1 MIDLEYKN
9 FYYRFGVRTKNHL
22 DSPALFGLDK
32 WAIPRNVLIH
42 YIPHRA
48 VGDNPSANHFS
59 LRDYSKRPL
68 IYHVTQMTGDEGAP
82 RRNTAININAVIMG
96 FRRRERTFIPA
107 VNWERSIQ
115 NNKLPMIANY
125 SFIPMQYRYLNTPY
139 ARMFRFNNMMSTIA
153 DEMKRIADISDRH
166 QLVFLNVPKVLPTK
180 MQFNKSLEAFEEMGL
195 PLDEIP
201 APSSEDEDFIVSLEG
216 LDEFK
221 GIIDEEL
228 LDNIEREAGYGP
240 ELVQE
245 ETLSLE
251 NWNRTTLSY
260 FPDDDTLYLTEIWK
274 LISDEPEK
282 SKFYRI
288 GVENL
293 KKITLVFIENGRFRA
308 LNLGWLWDFRH
319 GEKANIS
326 FGAATTSMLKF
337 FESIRAAGTPTDK
350 TVVRETIPENEGDT
364 PQTLSV
370 KPQEAVVTGVADGKP
385 VNPNAALN
393 AVQDAVAAVASAKVV
408 GKDGVMAPEED
419 KAPDVPHAEIFK
431 PIELTEE
438 EEKEIL
444 NISQTGPDARISQRS
459 ERLLK
464 DGLISVAEHK
474 RHLTLAQSYK
484 KIKAPNGQTLEEFMV
499 VPEKEVW
506 DYKPVKMLESEHI
519 VDKSMQ
525 YSTMKRFDRNYVE
538 KVAERDTVGM
548 LLKAQDHGIAITDFK
563 VDEKVDALN
572 HTKNYTVRFAPIYGQ
587 PTTWNFQMPVVNR
600 NGEFKLNG
608 VKYYMR
614 KLRGDKPIRK
624 INKSTVALT
633 TFYGKLFVTRSEAVR
648 SDLGEWLCNELM
660 VMILIENG
668 PITDIHYGNTFKE
681 DQPVPRLYS
690 AISARF
696 PAFTFK
702 GIRFLFNYP
711 KLTKNFKPEVIKAEA
726 NRNRVPCG
734 IDTKTKHVVT
744 IDKNG
749 NLYKGDT
756 ALGDL
761 INFFGLNEDKAP
773 VESVGV
779 EMFKKDIPMAIV
791 FCYLLGISKTVKLLG
806 VEPVRRM
813 RGTRSPKIPN
823 SFDIH
828 FQDEIWTFPKGAGK
842 VSLIW
847 ASMNRWASTIKRYPM
862 SAFDDKSVFT
872 PIFQEKSLGSR
883 FLKEIDL
890 IDSLFID
897 PISAEILRVQM
908 KEPDEIKALFIRS
921 AEMLVDDLHRNER
934 ETDGILIKGY
944 ERMNGAAYRSMVDG
958 VRAFQLQP
966 VTSRA
971 RVDINPFKVIDEI
984 KKDPSVSIV
993 EDSNVIHNI
1002 KQKDA
1007 LTYTGTG
1014 GRSKLSMV
1022 RRTRAF
1028 HPSDIGVRSE
1038 ASVDSGDV
1046 GVNVFMPFNPN
1057 ITSLRGT
1064 VQSVDPKVAG
1074 AAQMISAA
1082 MVASPF
1088 ASYDDGKRV
1097 NFITVQQDHVVSI
1110 NGSSV
1115 SPTRTGG
1122 EIALAGRCGDLF
1134 AFMSEGAGK
1143 VTEVSDTHLVIK
1155 YDDPE
1160 LGEER
1165 IELGRIFGTVAG
1177 HVVPHMVVTDYKV
1190 GQKFGPGEVLSYN
1203 SGFFARDW
1211 RDPKQALWKTG
1222 ALTWV
1227 AFLEKDRTYEDSSYI
1242 AKELADKMFSPVAH
1256 TKTIIAKFTDN
1267 VFNLVNIGEELDIDD
1282 EICSIEEGM
1291 IAEIASLN
1299 DTAVDDIRA
1308 LEKNIVRS
1316 KFVGKVEGIEVI
1328 YFGDKEDMTPS
1339 LAKIANK
1346 YDALRAKKSKEL
1358 GPNVAKTGQISN
1370 MTRVDGQPIEIDM
1383 IAIRVTITH
1392 DASMADG
1399 DKLVL
1404 CNQLKSVNSGV
1415 MPQTLYT
1422 QKAVLPGQKPVPIG
1436 IQFSYK
1442 GVQNRIVLSTQLIGM
1457 SNALLEC
1464 IQNAMVAAYFG

>member
-9 FYYRFGVRTKNHL
+9 FYYRFGVRLKSHL
-22 DSPALFGLDK
+22 DNPALFTLDK

-68 IYHVTQMTGDEGAP
+68 IYHVTQMTSDEGSP
-82 RRNTAININAVIMG
+82 RRNTSININAIIMG

-115 NNKLPMIANY
+115 NHKIPMIANY

-139 ARMFRFNNMMSTIA
+139 ARMFRFNNMMSTLA
-153 DEMKRIADISDRH
+153 DEMKRIAQVSDRH

-180 MQFNKSLEAFEEMGL
+180 MQFNKSLESFEESGL
-195 PLDEIP
+195 PLEGVP
-201 APSSEDEDFIVSLEG
+201 TTEEDEDFAISLEAFSEFQG
-216 LDEFK
+216 VFDEDQLDT
-221 GIIDEEL
+221 
-228 LDNIEREAGYGP
+228 IEKDAGYGP
-240 ELVQE
+240 VLKAES
-245 ETLSLE
+245 TLSLE
-251 NWNRTTLSY
+251 DWNRTILSY

-282 SKFYRI
+282 SKFYRV
-288 GVENL
+288 GPENL
-293 KKITLVFIENGRFRA
+293 KKITLVFIETGRFRA
-308 LNLGWLWDFRH
+308 LNLGWLWEFRH
-319 GEKANIS
+319 GEKANMN
-326 FGAATTSMLKF
+326 FNAAATSLMKF

-350 TVVRETIPENEGDT
+350 TVIRETIPEDEGEV

-370 KPQEAVVTGVADGKP
+370 KAQEPVVTGLTADGKP
-385 VNPNAALN
+385 NPNAALN
-393 AVQDAVAAVASAKVV
+393 AVKDAVSSVAAAKVE
-408 GKDGVMAPEED
+408 GNDGVIVPVKDESPE
-419 KAPDVPHAEIFK
+419 VPHAEIFK
-431 PIELTEE
+431 PIELSEE
-438 EEKEIL
+438 EEKSIL
-444 NISQTGPDARISQRS
+444 NITATGPDARISQRS
-459 ERLLK
+459 EKLLK
-464 DGLISVAEHK
+464 EGLISVAEHK
-474 RHLTLAQSYK
+474 RHLLLAQSYK
-484 KIKAPNGQTLEEFMV
+484 KIKAPNGETLEEYMQ
-499 VPEKEVW
+499 VPENVVW
-506 DYKPVKMLESEHI
+506 GFKPVKMLESDHI

-538 KVAERDTVGM
+538 KISERDSVGM
-548 LLKAQDHGIAITDFK
+548 VMKVQDHGIAVTDFK
-563 VDEKVDALN
+563 VEEKVDALN
-572 HTKNYTVRFAPIYGQ
+572 HTKNYTVRLAPIYGQ
-587 PTTWNFQMPVVNR
+587 PTTWNYQIPVVNR

-660 VMILIENG
+660 MQILIENG

-690 AISARF
+690 AIGSRF

-702 GIRFLFNYP
+702 GIRFIFNYP
-711 KLTKNFKPEVIKAEA
+711 KLEKNFTPEAIKACA

-734 IDTKTKHVVT
+734 IDQKTKAIVS
-744 IDKNG
+744 IDKLG
-749 NLYKGDT
+749 NLYKGEE
-756 ALGDL
+756 ALGGLIQYFDL
-761 INFFGLNEDKAP
+761 DEDKAP

-791 FCYLLGISKTVKLLG
+791 FCYLIGLSNTVKLLG
-806 VEPVRRM
+806 IEPVRRM
-813 RGTRSPKIPN
+813 RGTRAEKIPN

-842 VSLIW
+842 VTLIW

-883 FLKEIDL
+883 FLKELDL

-897 PISAEILRVQM
+897 PISAEILRVQL
-908 KEPDEIKALFIRS
+908 KEPDEIKALFVRS

-944 ERMNGAAYRSMVDG
+944 ERMNGAAYRAMVDG
-958 VRAFQLQP
+958 VRAYQLQP

-971 RVDINPFKVIDEI
+971 RVDINPYKVIDEI

-1064 VQSVDPKVAG
+1064 VSALDPAKAG
-1074 AAQMISAA
+1074 AAQMVSAA

-1088 ASYDDGKRV
+1088 ASYDDPKRV

-1134 AFMSEGAGK
+1134 AFMSEGSGK
-1143 VTEVSDTHLVIK
+1143 VTEVSETHLVIK

-1177 HVVPHMVVTDYKV
+1177 HVVPHMVVSDYKV

-1203 SGFFARDW
+1203 SGFFERDW
-1211 RDPKQALWKTG
+1211 RNPKQALWKTG

-1256 TKTIIAKFTDN
+1256 TKTIIVKFTDN
-1267 VFNLVNIGEELDIDD
+1267 VFNLVNIGEALDIDD
-1282 EICSIEEGM
+1282 EICSIEEGS
-1291 IAEIASLN
+1291 ISEIASLN
-1299 DTAVDDIRA
+1299 ESAIDEIRS

-1316 KFVGKVEGIEVI
+1316 KFVGHVEGIEVI
-1328 YFGDKEDMTPS
+1328 YFGDKEDMSPT
-1339 LAKIANK
+1339 LTKIANK
-1346 YDALRAKKSKEL
+1346 FDAIRAKKSKEL
-1358 GPNVAKTGQISN
+1358 GPSYAKTGQIYN
-1370 MTRVDGQPIEIDM
+1370 MTRVDGQPVEIDM
-1383 IAIRVTITH
+1383 MAIRVTITH

-1457 SNALLEC
+1457 SNALLEH
-1464 IQNAMVAAYFG
+1464 IQNEMVAAYFG